1 MNRMGLAP
9 TGRLHLLLLLL
20 ALVLAPHGLAD
31 TTTEDNPINTCTCLW
46 QGSFT
51 EIADTADLI
60 VLGAVTQH
68 RGNAADFAIEEIKKN
83 TRRFAK
89 RQLTWYRKDESI
101 MWFDYLEDV
110 NQIIS
115 YIENKKTSI

>member
-1 MNRMGLAP
+1 MGLAP

-31 TTTEDNPINTCTCLW
+31 TTTEDNPIDTCTCLW

-68 RGNAADFAIEEIKKN
+68 RGNAADFAIEEIL
-83 TRRFAK
+83 RRISVTGGLMTGFSLISAGIFFRLKGVPFA
-89 RQLTWYRKDESI
+89 EI
-101 MWFDYLEDV
+101 
-110 NQIIS
+110 
-115 YIENKKTSI
+115 